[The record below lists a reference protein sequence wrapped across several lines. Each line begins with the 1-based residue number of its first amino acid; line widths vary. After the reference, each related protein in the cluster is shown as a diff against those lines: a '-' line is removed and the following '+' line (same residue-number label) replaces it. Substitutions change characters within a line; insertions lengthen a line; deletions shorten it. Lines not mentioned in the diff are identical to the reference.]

1 MPRLLLVDDNPS
13 IHRIAESLLAP
24 TAIELVCV
32 DSAAEALERFQNGE
46 RFDVAMIDTAMPGMD
61 GWTLLERL
69 RSMEATARMPIA
81 MMAGVLDPVDPVKIQ
96 NAPIQG
102 FLKKPIELRELG
114 DRVNALLAT
123 PVAPAAGPVTPLDLG
138 PTATRP
144 MTKDD
149 LALAVDEFPEFRP
162 TIQLPDEDL
171 LILGPEDLW
180 MEPETPAAPAPVA
193 ALAPVME
200 AGLPDLELE
209 ELDLEGLQ
217 DLAPA
222 PAPASFVAPVAEPV
236 LPEPS
241 AVELVPEVDHELD
254 LDLDLAAEEPLSPVV
269 PEGLPTIESPALPDL
284 DTLGA
289 EELGGFLDEELPVLP
304 EARVDPFHSMA
315 FEPEPEPV
323 QLGGAVEPEAEP
335 EIVPVAAAFEA
346 FDAPVAALEPF
357 VPVASA
363 PEVPIAAPLA
373 AAPAASVALPA
384 SDPEALVRA
393 ILANP
398 ALVEALSKAIAG
410 SLSEKA
416 LKEVAWEVIP
426 DLARKLHS

>member
-32 DSAAEALERFQNGE
+32 DSAAEALERLQSGE
-46 RFDVAMIDTAMPGMD
+46 RYDVAMIDTAMPGMD

-69 RSMEATARMPIA
+69 RAMEATARMPIA
-81 MMAGVLDPVDPVKIQ
+81 MMAGVLDPVDPIKIQ

-123 PVAPAAGPVTPLDLG
+123 PVLPAAGPVTPLELG

-149 LALAVDEFPEFRP
+149 LALAVEEFPEFRP

-180 MEPETPAAPAPVA
+180 MEEVPIAVMPEGAPAP
-193 ALAPVME
+193 
-200 AGLPDLELE
+200 LPELELE

-217 DLAPA
+217 DLQAP
-222 PAPASFVAPVAEPV
+222 PQPEPELEPVA
-236 LPEPS
+236 LMPEADP
-241 AVELVPEVDHELD
+241 ELELE
-254 LDLDLAAEEPLSPVV
+254 LELSQEPLSPLV
-269 PEGLPTIESPALPDL
+269 PEGLPTLESPVLPDL

-289 EELGGFLDEELPVLP
+289 AELASFLDEELPALP
-304 EARVDPFHSMA
+304 EARVDPFHSLAYEPEPIHLGAPAEAEAEPA
-315 FEPEPEPV
+315 FEPAALP
-323 QLGGAVEPEAEP
+323 EPEAE
-335 EIVPVAAAFEA
+335 AAALDLSAFEA
-346 FDAPVAALEPF
+346 PAPQP
-357 VPVASA
+357 PTASA
-363 PEVPIAAPLA
+363 P
-373 AAPAASVALPA
+373 ALRM
-384 SDPEALVRA
+384 DPEALVQA

-410 SLSEKA
+410 QLSEKA

>member
-32 DSAAEALERFQNGE
+32 DSAAEALERLQNGE

-69 RSMEATARMPIA
+69 RAMEATARMPIA
-81 MMAGVLDPVDPVKIQ
+81 LMAGVLDPVDPVKIQ

-149 LALAVDEFPEFRP
+149 LALAVEEFPEFRP

-171 LILGPEDLW
+171 LVLGPEDLW
-180 MEPETPAAPAPVA
+180 MEEAPVA
-193 ALAPVME
+193 AAIAPVFE
-200 AGLPDLELE
+200 AEPAVPELELE

-222 PAPASFVAPVAEPV
+222 AVASAPIALPAPM
-236 LPEPS
+236 
-241 AVELVPEVDHELD
+241 PEVPAALAPELAPDLDHELD
-254 LDLDLAAEEPLSPVV
+254 LDLELTPEPLAPVV
-269 PEGLPTIESPALPDL
+269 PEGLATLESPALPDL

-289 EELGGFLDEELPVLP
+289 EELAGFLDEDLPALP

-315 FEPEPEPV
+315 FEPEPVPIH
-323 QLGGAVEPEAEP
+323 LGDSEAEREPEEAPLAPALE
-335 EIVPVAAAFEA
+335 AFE
-346 FDAPVAALEPF
+346 APVAAPVEAL
-357 VPVASA
+357 VPVAVPAPA
-363 PEVPIAAPLA
+363 PEPA
-373 AAPAASVALPA
+373 AATGAPVAPPTA
-384 SDPEALVRA
+384 DPEALVRA